1 MGDKD
6 SFGHDEFRRVN
17 QAAMNAIKNIK
28 LSNFANYLFLD
39 EAPNTK
45 DYYKGRHFIESYFS
59 SIYQFDQLKTGI
71 KKIITPKIDGTRN
84 LNISLGNEPFDILW
98 STGETTE
105 TISGL
110 TAGSY
115 SVTITDTEDCFTES
129 SFEVIVDIF

>member
-1 MGDKD
+1 MILYSFLVQKNIKADRLLIVGLGDKD

-59 SIYQFDQLKTGI
+59 
-71 KKIITPKIDGTRN
+71 N
-84 LNISLGNEPFDILW
+84 
-98 STGETTE
+98 
-105 TISGL
+105 
-110 TAGSY
+110 
-115 SVTITDTEDCFTES
+115 
-129 SFEVIVDIF
+129 